1 MNNQTSEQSNEQRE
15 AAEQAAIEKRRERLK
30 NESTRIIEIA
40 NTESYSALKCIHQL
54 SVAGGATEATYVAIE
69 QRIVVDQDPAGA
81 YHLALLAQNTPD
93 LPIDARQL
101 IELVVN
107 KGDNHQRLALL
118 KNLPLPPVELIK
130 EQILASDDGE
140 AIGQMNAYLQINPEG
155 YGSHH
160 MLSSG
165 QSDQIVPLSLA
176 IITKMMIKI
185 VISKATSKTVTRVE
199 NFLLKFNSFC
209 SNVF

>member
-1 MNNQTSEQSNEQRE
+1 MNNQVSDQSNAQIDAQKE
-15 AAEQAAIEKRRERLK
+15 AAEQAAIEKRREHLK

-40 NTESYSALKCIHQL
+40 GNEPHSALKCIHQL

-69 QRIVVDQDPAGA
+69 QRIVADQDTAGA

-107 KGDNHQRLALL
+107 KGDNQQRLALL
-118 KNLPLPPVELIK
+118 KNLLLPPVEMIK

-140 AIGQMNAYLQINPEG
+140 AIGLMNAYLQINPEG
-155 YGSHH
+155 YGSQH
-160 MLSSG
+160 MLSTG
-165 QSDQIVPLSLA
+165 QSDQIVPLSPG
-176 IITKMMIKI
+176 
-185 VISKATSKTVTRVE
+185 
-199 NFLLKFNSFC
+199 N
-209 SNVF
+209 

>member
-1 MNNQTSEQSNEQRE
+1 MNNQTSEQLNEQRE
-15 AAEQAAIEKRRERLK
+15 AAEQAVIEKRRERLK

-40 NTESYSALKCIHQL
+40 NNESYSALKCIHQL

-165 QSDQIVPLSLA
+165 QSDQIVPLS
-176 IITKMMIKI
+176 TG
-185 VISKATSKTVTRVE
+185 
-199 NFLLKFNSFC
+199 NNNQNDNQNS
-209 SNVF
+209 N